1 MNISPQFQKSTA
13 NVSPTPSTL
22 HFLQFAIIWCVKLP
36 KVVVQ
41 PILRELVS
49 RNTLMGIRC
58 SYEFNEW
65 FVGNHIK

>member
-1 MNISPQFQKSTA
+1 M
-13 NVSPTPSTL
+13 VSEIHSKCPPTSSIL

-36 KVVVQ
+36 KVVEKKS
-41 PILRELVS
+41 LRELVS

-58 SYEFNEW
+58 SCEFNEW